1 MNPQYLSR
9 LPDSGFDRVD
19 ALLHPVDTDLAD
31 AFPGDRQQ
39 PQPVHTVYVSAADA
53 GPDTPRLWGEQ
64 AVELL
69 DRHTNALSEIGTTG
83 ALPDVRAMLEHR
95 PIMDLRIDF
104 EDGFGWRSDDV
115 EDAAALEAGRTLRLL
130 SSDPSGPR
138 SLGIRA
144 KGLAPHERRRGIRTL
159 ELVLEGAGGVP
170 DGFVFT
176 VPKLRAAQQVTAVV
190 ALCEELE
197 RAYGLPDR
205 SLLFELQIESPQ
217 AVLGPDGTVTVAKA
231 IHLADGR
238 CTGLHYGTYDYS
250 AACGIA
256 SRFQSLEHPVADH
269 AKSVMLVAAA
279 QTGVW
284 VCDGSTQVIPQGSDE
299 EIHAALARH
308 YRLVTRS
315 LERGYYQGWDMHPGH
330 LITRWLATFDF
341 YRAALPAA
349 ATRVQA
355 YLDRQGG
362 GVMDEP
368 ATAQALATVILRG
381 LACGAFDEDAVRAQ
395 APGCTVDTL
404 RDLLTRAVVPGS

>member
-19 ALLHPVDTDLAD
+19 ALLAPVDTDLAAD
-31 AFPGDRQQ
+31 FPGDRQQ
-39 PQPVHTVYVSAADA
+39 PQPIHTVYVSAADA
-53 GPDTPRLWGEQ
+53 GPDTPRVWGEQ
-64 AVELL
+64 AVALL
-69 DRHTNALSEIGTTG
+69 DRHADALSEIGTTG
-83 ALPDVRAMLEHR
+83 ALPDVRAALEQR

-115 EDAAALEAGRTLRLL
+115 EDVAALEAGRTLRRL
-130 SSDPSGPR
+130 SADPSGPR

-144 KGLAPHERRRGIRTL
+144 KGLALHERRRGIRTL

-217 AVLGPDGTVTVAKA
+217 VVLGPDGTVTVAKA

-284 VCDGSTQVIPQGSDE
+284 VCDGSTQVVPQGSDD
-299 EIHAALARH
+299 EIRAAVTRH

-341 YRAALPAA
+341 YRDALPAA
-349 ATRVQA
+349 ATRLQA

-368 ATAQALATVILRG
+368 ATAQALATVVLRG
-381 LACGAFDEDAVRAQ
+381 LACGAFDEAAVLAQ
-395 APGCTVDTL
+395 APSCDAGTL
-404 RDLLTRAVVPGS
+404 RDVLSRTVVPEP